1 MNPHSL
7 SLSDCQQFSVPRVI
21 VERDAARTKH
31 LHQFEQFIKTKPNTT
46 TTTIYKKCV
55 WIFFVHEP
63 TTTTYLVCSNH
74 HPYAF

>member
-1 MNPHSL
+1 M
-7 SLSDCQQFSVPRVI
+7 I

-63 TTTTYLVCSNH
+63 TTTTYLVCIHMHFKNTHLKLTKIIDSNGKKI
-74 HPYAF
+74 PN